1 MENKQFT
8 PKVEPPKTPEKKT
21 EFFDFSPEQKT
32 RMAETFFGLTEEELA
47 AFKNRIAENQG
58 GVRVFVH
65 PFYISRYP
73 VSYDERIENRNLKL
87 TREEALQQ
95 LEEGFWRTVESVV
108 NNPNSAP
115 LIVYEEADILDETR
129 ERILAKFNKESF
141 DFAQSGIIF
150 SPTEPGRGAPYRM
163 QVVTAYEEVREPAN
177 RTEVF
182 YEATQKIYQE
192 ILRSL
197 GIQSGTM
204 GGAYFDDWYRPGDK
218 LGACAGNVRK
228 TFNDIDIPIN
238 LSRYSV
244 TPREQLSEHYHTKQ
258 TRQKDL

>member
-1 MENKQFT
+1 MENKLFT
-8 PKVEPPKTPEKKT
+8 PKPEQPKTPEKKT
-21 EFFDFSPEQKT
+21 EYFDFSSEERA
-32 RMAETFFGLTEEELA
+32 RMAETFFGLTEEELTV
-47 AFKNRIAENQG
+47 FKNRIAENQG

-73 VSYDERIENRNLKL
+73 LTYDDRIESRQLEL
-87 TREEALQQ
+87 TQEEAAKQ

-115 LIVYEEADILDETR
+115 LIVYEEAEGLEETR
-129 ERILAKFNKESF
+129 ERILARLGKESF
-141 DFAQSGIIF
+141 DFAHNGIIF
-150 SPTEPGRGAPYRM
+150 SPTEQGRGAPYRM
-163 QVVTAYEEVREPAN
+163 QVVSAYAEVREPAN

-218 LGACAGNVRK
+218 LGACAGNIRK
-228 TFNDIDIPIN
+228 IFNDIDIPIN

-244 TPREQLSEHYHTKQ
+244 TPREQLSEHYQTKQ